1 MYVTSSIDPDMF
13 TTGIEETSLLAG
25 FAAFLSTYLIVILV
39 VAVLTI
45 IAQWKIFSKAGKPG
59 WASIIP
65 IYNIVVLFQ
74 IVGLSPWLILLNLIP
89 FVGQIAFGIILIVSR
104 FKLAKAFG
112 KDIGWGFGLWLLPT
126 IFDLILGFGSSE
138 YVGVDSE
145 ERATAKVTEV
155 KEETTQ
161 E

>member
-65 IYNIVVLFQ
+65 IYNIV
-74 IVGLSPWLILLNLIP
+74 
-89 FVGQIAFGIILIVSR
+89 R
-104 FKLAKAFG
+104 
-112 KDIGWGFGLWLLPT
+112 
-126 IFDLILGFGSSE
+126 
-138 YVGVDSE
+138 
-145 ERATAKVTEV
+145 
-155 KEETTQ
+155 
-161 E
+161 